1 MCLRIRK
8 LLPRMLTD
16 MAAVE
21 QPVEES
27 GRHEPA
33 AVHPGQRF
41 VEALQRTRHLQVGQ
55 LGDDAPPSRRGLFTV
70 TSPRQVR
77 SSPVGDA
84 RPRPSGPRRRSATGP
99 ALPKA
104 QASSARPAGMD
115 AGPRGRAAAVLAR
128 SGRRCVPRASRG
140 PARWQPLVPSAP
152 DTSASGE
159 RRGGR
164 PDRFRD
170 APPSFGRSDQGD
182 EKKIAERSGSE
193 YDNLL
198 AEVVGETTPP
208 ARTLRRTAERTH
220 LNAKRPPPANTG
232 EGLRSPSP
240 L

>member
-1 MCLRIRK
+1 
-8 LLPRMLTD
+8 
-16 MAAVE
+16 MAPVE

-27 GRHEPA
+27 GRHELA

-77 SSPVGDA
+77 SPPVGDA

-99 ALPKA
+99 APPKA

-115 AGPRGRAAAVLAR
+115 AGPRGRAAAALAR
-128 SGRRCVPRASRG
+128 SGRRCVPQASHG
-140 PARWQPLVPSAP
+140 PARWRPLVPSAP

-198 AEVVGETTPP
+198 AEVVGKTTPP
-208 ARTLRRTAERTH
+208 PEPSAGQLSAPPLTPRGPRRPIPARASVH
-220 LNAKRPPPANTG
+220 RPPF
-232 EGLRSPSP
+232 EES
-240 L
+240 